1 MGALRDALFACRLS
15 SLCPAQEGLIS
26 PQTRAELGTRDQEGQ
41 TGGLER
47 VAATTFAKELHAPIL
62 GGRTLP
68 TATTHMDITA
78 EGAGSCTRQCG
89 GQGRRLVAFGGLQP
103 GLQMRRGWYR
113 GPSSG

>member
-1 MGALRDALFACRLS
+1 MPFLLDCHLS
-15 SLCPAQEGLIS
+15 SLCPTQEGLIS

-47 VAATTFAKELHAPIL
+47 VAATTFARELHAPVL
-62 GGRTLP
+62 GGRTSP
-68 TATTHMDITA
+68 TASTHMDSTA
-78 EGAGSCTRQCG
+78 EGAGSCARWCG

-103 GLQMRRGWYR
+103 RLQMRRGWYR